1 MYKDVQ
7 YIGYIFP
14 NNENNPN
21 IQQGII
27 KINCSVYLVECY
39 VVNFLKNVFNG
50 YIMTCS
56 ILTFKKICSS
66 KKDQKE
72 TFNCK

>member
-27 KINCSVYLVECY
+27 KINCSIYLVECY
-39 VVNFLKNVFNG
+39 VVNF
-50 YIMTCS
+50 
-56 ILTFKKICSS
+56 
-66 KKDQKE
+66 
-72 TFNCK
+72 